1 MAEGYKQSGKGKGKE
16 TPFSSTTVDPQL
28 SSSAGSRKSRG
39 AGSETDPTS
48 YHSDPEED
56 GQDPDDEMDGDI
68 EEEDEEDGSD
78 DVCSRGTRLGRV
90 LTQVGLRQ
98 TPHTDQQRGC
108 ARKPDSEREG
118 CA

>member
-1 MAEGYKQSGKGKGKE
+1 MAEGYKQSGKGKE
-16 TPFSSTTVDPQL
+16 IPFSSTTVDPQL

-56 GQDPDDEMDGDI
+56 GQDLDDEMDGDI

-90 LTQVGLRQ
+90 LIQVGLRQ